1 MLLLATKNRGVYRI
15 FKIERQQRVF
25 FKFLIKNGVLGV
37 KRVKNKSQ
45 LKNLVEIN
53 WRIVIKNLCIYDKK

>member
-1 MLLLATKNRGVYRI
+1 MLLLATKNRGFYEI

-37 KRVKNKSQ
+37 KRVKFLGRN
-45 LKNLVEIN
+45 
-53 WRIVIKNLCIYDKK
+53 